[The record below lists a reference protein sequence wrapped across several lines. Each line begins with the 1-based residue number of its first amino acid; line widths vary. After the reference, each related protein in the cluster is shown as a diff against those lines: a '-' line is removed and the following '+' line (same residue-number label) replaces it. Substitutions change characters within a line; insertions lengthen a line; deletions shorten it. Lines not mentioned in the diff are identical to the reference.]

1 MISKQ
6 ENISL
11 FNGFSLDNDSL
22 KAYFKR
28 IGFEGK
34 PERNLDTIKE
44 LHFLHP
50 QAIPFEN
57 IDPFL
62 EVPVELTLP
71 CVFQKMVKQGRGG
84 FCFEQNLLFGAVLNT
99 LGFDLVG
106 LSARVFWE
114 IGEGEIRPRDHML
127 LLLDLDGIKYLLDV
141 GFGSA
146 SFSSPLV
153 LDQDGIQ
160 DTGDYQYRISLVL
173 GFYYLE
179 IMIKSSWR
187 LMHRFGLEHQML
199 PDYEVVSWYLCTFPK
214 SVFIKDLMVAR
225 SFLGGRYALHNNQ
238 FTVHKKNE
246 ASVKRPLHTVEELI
260 GILQEKFLIKLPENA
275 KLKVKFQSLIDADN
289 FNKK

>member
-6 ENISL
+6 EKISL
-11 FNGFSLDNDSL
+11 FKELTLDDASL

-34 PERNLDTIKE
+34 AEMSLDTLKK
-44 LHFLHP
+44 LHNLHP

-57 IDPFL
+57 IDPL
-62 EVPVELTLP
+62 LGIPVELTLTA
-71 CVFQKMVKQGRGG
+71 VFNKMVNQGRGG
-84 FCFEQNLLFGAVLNT
+84 FCFEQNMLFGAVLNT
-99 LGFDLVG
+99 IGFDVVG

-127 LLLDLDGIKYLLDV
+127 LLLNLEGVKYILDV

-153 LDQDGIQ
+153 LQQEGIQ
-160 DTGDYQYRISLVL
+160 DTGDYQYRISLVS

-179 IMIKSSWR
+179 IKIKDSWR
-187 LMHRFGLEHQML
+187 LMHRFGLEAQML
-199 PDYEVVSWYLCTFPK
+199 PDYEVVSWYLCTSPK
-214 SVFIKDLMVAR
+214 SVFTKDLMVAR

-238 FTVHKKNE
+238 FTVHRKKE
-246 ASVKRPLHTVEELI
+246 KSVKKTLHSLDEITSL
-260 GILQEKFLIKLPENA
+260 LQDVFLIKLPENDNLNA
-275 KLKVKFQSLIDADN
+275 KFQGLLTPVNITI
-289 FNKK
+289 K